1 MTDIDTELIT
11 RHVEKVFRV
20 EDTTVGDGKEYLV
33 RYRGRLTGEDSTE
46 AYEQLFEQLRPLD
59 VTPLFRMEEGRQVI
73 YITAGALNPRPSN
86 VRVNILMFVLTVFFV
101 FMAGAMYAY
110 EGTPPG
116 GPLEQ
121 FLFFA
126 SHFYLGWE
134 FGLSLLAILLAHE
147 FGHYIAARIHG
158 EPVTLP
164 YFVPLPPPFGL
175 WGTMGAVIQMKA
187 PPRNRRNLL
196 DIGLA
201 GPVAGMVVAL
211 PLLIYGLAT
220 SDLGPIR
227 APYFMEGNSVVY
239 LLSKFLVF
247 GKLLPAPASYDG
259 ISPLL
264 YWLRFVAT
272 GRPFPVGGMDV
283 QLNPVAWAAWSGLL
297 VTALNLIPAG
307 MLDGGHLMYV
317 LLGKRVRR
325 LFPFIVVIL
334 LLMGL
339 VWSGWWLWAFLI
351 FFVGRLIDNP
361 LDQITPLGPGRRA
374 IAVAG
379 IVLFFLVFMP
389 VPLLQQF

>member
-1 MTDIDTELIT
+1 MTEIDTELIT
-11 RHVEKVFRV
+11 RHVEKIFRV

-33 RYRGRLTGEDSTE
+33 RYRGQLIGEESAE
-46 AYEQLFEQLRPLD
+46 AYEQLFGQLRPLD
-59 VTPLFRMEEGRQVI
+59 VTPLFRVEEGRQVI

-86 VRVNILMFVLTVFFV
+86 VRVNILMFALTVFFV
-101 FMAGAMYAY
+101 FMAGAIYAY
-110 EGTPPG
+110 Q
-116 GPLEQ
+116 GPMLESNVAI
-121 FLFFA
+121 FLYGVQ
-126 SHFYLGWE
+126 HFYLGWQ

-164 YFVPLPPPFGL
+164 YFIPLPVGP

-187 PPRNRRNLL
+187 PFRNRRNLL

-220 SDLGPIR
+220 SDLVPVHL
-227 APYFMEGNSVVY
+227 PYRMEGNSVVY

-259 ISPLL
+259 IPPLL

-272 GRPFPVGGMDV
+272 GRPLPIGGMDV
-283 QLNPVAWAAWSGLL
+283 QLSPVAWAAWAGLL

-317 LLGKRVRR
+317 LLGKRMRK
-325 LFPFIVVIL
+325 LFPYIVVIL

-339 VWSGWWLWAFLI
+339 VWPGWWLWAFLI